1 MMLLSSEKTYTV
13 GQSRTITNTLSRKD
27 FTSVSPMVM
36 IGMELMP
43 IYPVIR
49 ADRRV
54 KTLIG
59 IPGVS
64 LLDSGIMGFE

>member
-1 MMLLSSEKTYTV
+1 M
-13 GQSRTITNTLSRKD
+13 GSRPD

-43 IYPVIR
+43 IYPMIR

-54 KTLIG
+54 KTLVG

-64 LLDSGIMGFE
+64 LMDSGIMGFE